1 MKIPIRLLG
10 ARGGRRTPVGCSA
23 LLVALALYVV
33 PSGPASALTAQ
44 ARETAR
50 DAGIRGTVEG
60 SFQGGTRPL
69 AFATVRITAGGSE
82 WSAAADSLG
91 RYRVDSLPAGRI
103 VLRASHAGH
112 APVELVV
119 SLPRGETVDVDLE
132 LVATPIPIAPL
143 DVRGRREALSVP
155 DPGRRSAEAPAR
167 PMSEVEIQAL
177 DVAPGVGH
185 EGLLDAVRALPG
197 NDPADAS
204 DILYMRGSTTDLKL
218 VLLDG
223 VPVYT
228 PFHVAGLMRTFEPTV
243 LGSAELHVGGA
254 PARHDGGLTHILELK
269 TRTARRDRL
278 RMSGAVDLMTASAA
292 IETPL
297 GSRAGLLASSRT
309 LHDLGRAPLGG
320 ERPYGYR
327 DALIAFDAE
336 PAEGHRIGVTAFANS
351 EAVLLDFALAPDD
364 ARWSNRAAAASYTR
378 DFGGATMVTRVGASG
393 YDATLPLQ
401 GSATPGGP
409 PPTTLLATGATE
421 RLRLVTELAWGS
433 ADEPMRAGLSHER
446 MAAAFKAVGTDDE
459 RTSENRGRAERTGA
473 FFEGTLGVGPG
484 VTFRAGLRAD
494 YFPGFGVRG
503 APRAAFLWEVGP
515 DALVTIAAGRYHQPT
530 RSVDPAVE
538 HTLVDVSGE
547 GLQTDEVLPVATADH
562 VVLSLKQ
569 RMGRSVSMGLE
580 GFFKRFDG
588 LHGTGR
594 ETVRSSGVD
603 LRILTAG
610 EDASAWIGYGLSWF
624 WSGTDFAGRTA
635 DFTGR
640 HLLTAGLSGQLAGP
654 ISGEARLSYGAG
666 LPYTSV
672 PLPSSVS
679 EDMAPGLEGVDRV
692 PQVTS
697 ASGGG
702 TQPLVS
708 GLDEEFLRVDLEL
721 QARFD
726 QEWGGHPW
734 TLRPYV
740 RILNALDRRDAMFY
754 TFQPWR
760 DEALTP
766 LATRS
771 LIPLLGVA
779 FTF

>member
-1 MKIPIRLLG
+1 MNPSMRTRHRRARRRAQLG
-10 ARGGRRTPVGCSA
+10 RSA
-23 LLVALALYVV
+23 VLVALALCGV
-33 PSGPASALTAQ
+33 PTAPGSALSAQ
-44 ARETAR
+44 ARAAAP

-69 AFATVRITAGGSE
+69 AFATVRVTAGGST
-82 WSAAADSLG
+82 WSATADSLG
-91 RYRVDSLPAGRI
+91 RYRVEALPPGRI
-103 VLRASHAGH
+103 TLRASHAGH

-132 LVATPIPIAPL
+132 LIATPIPIAPI
-143 DVRGRREALSVP
+143 DVRGSRETLSVP
-155 DPGRRSAEAPAR
+155 DPGNRSAEPPAR

-228 PFHVAGLMRTFEPTV
+228 PFHVAGLMRTFEPSV

-278 RMSGAVDLMTASAA
+278 RMSGAVDFMTASAA
-292 IETPL
+292 IELPL
-297 GSRAGLLASSRT
+297 GSRAGLIASSRT
-309 LHDLGRAPLGG
+309 LHDLGSAPLGG

-336 PAEGHRIGVTAFANS
+336 PAEGHRIGLTAFTNS
-351 EAVLLDFALAPDD
+351 EAVLLDYALAPDD
-364 ARWSNRAAAASYTR
+364 ARWSNRAAAASYAR

-401 GSATPGGP
+401 GTATPGGP

-421 RLRLVTELAWGS
+421 RLRVVTELAWGS
-433 ADEPMRAGLSHER
+433 PDEPMRAGLSHER
-446 MAAAFKAVGTDDE
+446 MAAAFKAVSTGDE

-503 APRAAFLWEVGP
+503 APRAALLWGVGP

-530 RSVDPAVE
+530 RGVDPAVE

-569 RMGRSVSMGLE
+569 RMGRSVSMGLD

-624 WSGTDFAGRTA
+624 WSGTDFSGRTA

-640 HLLTAGLSGQLAGP
+640 HLLTAGLSGRLAGP
-654 ISGEARLSYGAG
+654 ISGEARMSYGAG

-672 PLPSSVS
+672 PLPNSVR
-679 EDMAPGLEGVDRV
+679 EDMAPGLEGGDDTARL
-692 PQVTS
+692 T
-697 ASGGG
+697 AGSGWEP
-702 TQPLVS
+702 PLVS

-726 QEWGGHPW
+726 QVWGGHPW